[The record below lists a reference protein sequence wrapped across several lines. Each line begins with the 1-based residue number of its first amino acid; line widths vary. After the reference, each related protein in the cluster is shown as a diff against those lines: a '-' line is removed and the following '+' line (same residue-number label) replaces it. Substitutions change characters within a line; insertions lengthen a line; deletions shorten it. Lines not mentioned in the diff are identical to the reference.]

1 MEGFEDP
8 FNRRTFPW
16 GHEEPELLDWFTRLG
31 HLRQESAA
39 LRRGGIRYRVS
50 DGPLLA
56 FTRTCGEETILAA
69 FNTGDQTAALRLE
82 DGERVQLLLGAA
94 RFQSAP
100 QGHTLTLPPRTGSL
114 MRLLAG
120 QEEGTAYSD

>member
-16 GHEEPELLDWFTRLG
+16 GREDPELLDWFTRLG

-39 LRRGGIRYRVS
+39 LRRGDIRYRAS

-56 FTRTCGEETILAA
+56 FTRTCGEETVLAA
-69 FNTGDQTAALRLE
+69 LNAGDQAAVLRLE
-82 DGERVQLLLGAA
+82 DGERVQPLLGAA
-94 RFQSAP
+94 RLQTAP
-100 QGHTLTLPPRTGSL
+100 QGRVLTLPPRTGSL
-114 MRLLAG
+114 LRLLDG
-120 QEEGTAYSD
+120 LEEDQAYAD